1 MKIIFAAAFVFYS
14 SVSFSQNVGIG
25 IATPDEKLQVDSI
38 IRVGKNE
45 VIPQGSLRQNLIKFG
60 DGNFTTIGEQQK
72 DDRLVLNAGSFSFTT
87 GKVGI
92 GVDSAREMLDVNG
105 GIIIRN
111 SSSNIAGAIRYNAAS
126 AALEYR
132 DSEKWNS
139 TKNTYLTKTSY
150 FFEDTSRNIEVN
162 VAQTDLIIPDAGT
175 YLVNYYVNA
184 YNTYFLSGTPTY
196 TFDKYVYRTDVY
208 LYEKNSSTL
217 FQRMKIDNIEI
228 SSGGTGEGYAEYFR
242 LPSHEISGVV
252 VMQLL
257 ANSKVGIKLKQRT
270 DTNGFGKMRI
280 EQCIITAVKLY

>member
-1 MKIIFAAAFVFYS
+1 M
-14 SVSFSQNVGIG
+14 
-25 IATPDEKLQVDSI
+25 DSI

-72 DDRLVLNAGSFSFTT
+72 DDRLVLNAGSFNFTT

-111 SSSNIAGAIRYNAAS
+111 SSSNIVGAIRYNAAS

-175 YLVNYYVNA
+175 YLINYYVNA

-196 TFDKYVYRTDVY
+196 TLDKYVYRTDVY